1 MKNSYILAL
10 FFSIFFILL
19 LSFTSANILLSG
31 MTGTYSLGDT
41 INLESRVSQ
50 PTDFNGF
57 FRIVLI
63 CDSSSNSSQSMMY
76 FSPIELDKNK
86 EKTITVNFP
95 VTKTGSCYILAVLEN
110 NNNVEIEEAKTSGL
124 LLSSNIK
131 VSAAPNQN
139 IFFPSETLEIAG
151 TAIRDNSQNYDGS
164 AVLVFEGQENVIDV
178 SNGKFSFS
186 QKLSDT
192 IAPGEHNVLV
202 KVEDSNANFGY
213 SNITFKVAA
222 IPTAL
227 IIETNND
234 TVMPGSLLMIT
245 PKMLDQANNTMDA
258 GIILTISQQNTFIIT
273 QKKILMQEILDSG
286 NNTLYHLEPY
296 AAPGEYII
304 EANTEVQNKEFSAKK
319 TYTVPKFEDIN
330 ITIEENIATIANIGN
345 IPYKKQIEFE
355 FIIQGQSTKK
365 VLDIDL
371 QVGETKEYR
380 LEAPE
385 GDYNLIIN
393 KGNDKL
399 NFTHVPLTGSIV
411 AAVDIGQEKQSNTNW
426 TVAIIII
433 ALLAVLIISWF
444 MIRKQKREV
453 YYGAISNYS
462 VQQKKSQETRQPA
475 SSTAQSLVPETS
487 KQKQGTK
494 QKLELKGNEKQVIDN
509 FASMYTDDTIKKIFK
524 KNAASKLSAHSVI
537 PTLVYG
543 TKQEITVLVLSILG
557 FERLQAIKNKDKALY
572 ESILNEYFSL
582 IMDVVKAQHG
592 VVDIYGNNIVAIFNV
607 IKQYRHDVAAV
618 KVAQDIR
625 NTTNALNAKL
635 VQQDISLAVKAGINT
650 GMAIVSSIGADKEVK
665 YTSIGNTTT
674 FARLLERKAVANEI
688 LLTDNIYNR
697 VSNVIKAK
705 KISPLHT
712 SEAEAI
718 DVYSVSE
725 GSSTEMKD
733 RHKWYVDRALKG

>member
-10 FFSIFFILL
+10 FFSIFVIFLS
-19 LSFTSANILLSG
+19 SFTSANILLSG

-41 INLESRVSQ
+41 INLEARVSQ

-57 FRIVLI
+57 FRIVLV
-63 CDSSSNSSQSMMY
+63 CDSLSNSSQSMMY

-139 IFFPSETLEIAG
+139 VFFPSETLEIAG
-151 TAIRDNSQNYDGS
+151 TAIKDNSQNYDGS
-164 AVLVFEGQENVIDV
+164 AILVFEGQENVIDI

-192 IAPGEHNVLV
+192 IAPGEHNILV
-202 KVEDSNANFGY
+202 KVEDSNSNFGY

-222 IPTAL
+222 IPTTL

-234 TVMPGSLLMIT
+234 EVMPGSLLMIT

-258 GIILTISQQNTFIIT
+258 GIILTISQLNTFIIT

-296 AAPGEYII
+296 AEPGEYII

-319 TYTVPKFEDIN
+319 TFTVPKFEDIN
-330 ITIEENIATIANIGN
+330 ITINGNIATIANIGN

-371 QVGETKEYR
+371 GIGETKEYR

-385 GDYNLIIN
+385 GNYNLIIN
-393 KGNDKL
+393 KGNNKL
-399 NFTHVPLTGSIV
+399 NFTNVPLTGSVV
-411 AAVDIGQEKQSNTNW
+411 ATVDIGQEKQSNTNW
-426 TVAIIII
+426 TVAIIIL

-453 YYGAISNYS
+453 YYGAINNYS
-462 VQQKKSQETRQPA
+462 SQQKESQKQGQ
-475 SSTAQSLVPETS
+475 STAQSLIPETT
-487 KQKQGTK
+487 KQKQETK

-572 ESILNEYFSL
+572 ESILNEYFSAV
-582 IMDVVKAQHG
+582 INSVKSQHG
-592 VVDIYGNNIVAIFNV
+592 VADIYGNNIVVIFNV

-618 KVAQDIR
+618 KVAQEIR
-625 NTTNALNAKL
+625 NTTNALNTKL
-635 VQQDISLAVKAGINT
+635 IQQDISLAVKAGINT

-697 VSNVIKAK
+697 VSNVIKGR

-712 SEAEAI
+712 SDAEAI
-718 DVYSVSE
+718 DVYSVTE
-725 GSSTEMKD
+725 GTNTEMKD

>member
-10 FFSIFFILL
+10 FFSIFVIFLS
-19 LSFTSANILLSG
+19 SFTSANILLSG

-41 INLESRVSQ
+41 INLEARVSQ

-57 FRIVLI
+57 FRIVLV
-63 CDSSSNSSQSMMY
+63 CDSLSNSSQSMMY

-139 IFFPSETLEIAG
+139 VFFPSETLEIAG
-151 TAIRDNSQNYDGS
+151 TAIKDNSQNYDGS
-164 AVLVFEGQENVIDV
+164 AILVFEGQENVIDV

-202 KVEDSNANFGY
+202 KVEDSNSNFGY

-222 IPTAL
+222 VPTAL

-234 TVMPGSLLMIT
+234 EVMPGSLLMIT

-273 QKKILMQEILDSG
+273 QKKILMQEILNSG

-296 AAPGEYII
+296 AEPGEYII
-304 EANTEVQNKEFSAKK
+304 EVNTEVQNKEFSAKK
-319 TYTVPKFEDIN
+319 TFTVPKFEDIN
-330 ITIEENIATIANIGN
+330 ITINGNIAMITNIGN

-371 QVGETKEYR
+371 GIGETKEYR

-385 GDYNLIIN
+385 GNYNLIIN
-393 KGNDKL
+393 KGNNKL
-399 NFTHVPLTGSIV
+399 NFTNVPLTGSVV
-411 AAVDIGQEKQSNTNW
+411 AAIDIGQEKQSNTNW
-426 TVAIIII
+426 TVAIIIL

-453 YYGAISNYS
+453 YYGAINQYS
-462 VQQKKSQETRQPA
+462 SQQKESQKQGQ
-475 SSTAQSLVPETS
+475 STAQSLIPETT
-487 KQKQGTK
+487 KQKQETK

-557 FERLQAIKNKDKALY
+557 FERLQAIKKKDKALY
-572 ESILNEYFSL
+572 ESILNEYFSAV
-582 IMDVVKAQHG
+582 INSVKSQHG
-592 VVDIYGNNIVAIFNV
+592 VADIYGNNIVVIFNV

-618 KVAQDIR
+618 KVAQEIR
-625 NTTNALNAKL
+625 NTTNALNTKL
-635 VQQDISLAVKAGINT
+635 TQQDLSLAVKAGINT

-688 LLTDNIYNR
+688 LLTDGIYNR

-718 DVYSVSE
+718 DVYSVTE
-725 GSSTEMKD
+725 GTSTEMKD